1 MMRLLLIWQFCFLVT
16 FLCFTQ
22 RHIRVVFYVTQRR
35 KVLCFIFL
43 VTSREFWDGS
53 AICVTEVF
61 RIKTIITV
69 YSVRRQNLYK
79 LSAGDHL
86 IDCVFFELHLVR
98 FNIDHD

>member
-43 VTSREFWDGS
+43 AALRKFDLAPPFALQWCS
-53 AICVTEVF
+53 AL
-61 RIKTIITV
+61 KKITA
-69 YSVRRQNLYK
+69 NKK
-79 LSAGDHL
+79 L
-86 IDCVFFELHLVR
+86 
-98 FNIDHD
+98 